1 PAADVEEVRVVAG
14 RAQGVQQR
22 DRLGEGLGAGERVV
36 AVQVEVEPLDP
47 HPVRGEVARGGP
59 APPGLRRFAEAGGAD
74 GARGGGGE
82 AQRDRPGAGRGGDVP
97 LRGGAAGG
105 GDLLAGGGGLVE
117 VVEHEGGPGFEGET
131 QQGARLDRGGD
142 HDVARGE
149 PSV

>member
-1 PAADVEEVRVVAG
+1 
-14 RAQGVQQR
+14 
-22 DRLGEGLGAGERVV
+22 

-59 APPGLRRFAEAGGAD
+59 APPGLRGFAEAGGAD

-149 PSV
+149 PSVQGLCELAVAAEVEAEPGAVGGLDEAQGLVRL